1 MSATGGESLK
11 GPVPA
16 GTPRPVD
23 PVAHLHELAA
33 TATRS
38 AQVLAEQIRAATAMV
53 RETLVSGGM
62 LMFCG
67 NGGSAADAQHL
78 ATEYVVRYQR
88 ARRAMRAIALTT
100 DTSLLTAAANDFS
113 FDEVF
118 SRQVEALGRAGDLL
132 VVHTTSGNSPNCL
145 RAVDAAKRLG
155 VRTLVLTAK
164 DGGKIRA
171 MADLCLVVPT
181 TRTDR
186 AQEIHLAI
194 QHGICD
200 VLDEEAAR

>member
-1 MSATGGESLK
+1 MSA
-11 GPVPA
+11 
-16 GTPRPVD
+16 PVD
-23 PVAHLHELAA
+23 PVDHLRDLAA
-33 TATRS
+33 TALR
-38 AQVLAEQIRAATAMV
+38 AADLLADDIRAATALV
-53 RETLVSGGM
+53 RETVASGGL

-67 NGGSAADAQHL
+67 NGGSAADAQHI

-88 ARRAMRAIALTT
+88 TRKALRAIALTT
-100 DTSLLTAAANDFS
+100 DTSLLTATANDFS

-118 SRQVEALGRAGDLL
+118 ARQVEALGRAGDLL
-132 VVHTTSGNSPNCL
+132 VLHTTSGNSPNCL
-145 RAVDAAKRLG
+145 RAVEAAKKLG

-194 QHGICD
+194 QHSICD
-200 VLDEEAAR
+200 VIDEETSR

>member
-1 MSATGGESLK
+1 MSA
-11 GPVPA
+11 
-16 GTPRPVD
+16 PVD
-23 PVAHLHELAA
+23 PIAHLRELAEVA
-33 TATRS
+33 VRS
-38 AQVLAEQIRAATAMV
+38 ADSLAEQIRAATQLV
-53 RETLVSGGM
+53 RETVAAGGT
-62 LMFCG
+62 LFFCG
-67 NGGSAADAQHL
+67 NGGSAADAQHI

-88 ARRAMRAIALTT
+88 ARRPLRAIALTT

-145 RAVDAAKRLG
+145 RAVEAAKEVG
-155 VRTLVLTAK
+155 MRTLVLTAK
-164 DGGKIRA
+164 DGGRIRA

-181 TRTDR
+181 ERTDR

-200 VLDEEAAR
+200 VIDEEAAR